1 MCLPGKRI
9 SPSLRQDS
17 SKGQYCALRQSLSR
31 SADGGRIIELPGG
44 RWRFVP
50 NENVSGPISFSY
62 MIGDGRKTSTGK
74 IIFNIAAVN
83 DAPIA
88 NADGAGTMNDPEGV
102 FRTKQNQT
110 IVVDFSALVGN
121 DRDVE
126 ADSFEIVEILD
137 ADQGTVVQVGS
148 TAVFTPNAGYI
159 GDAGF
164 HYRVTDSHGA
174 SSIGY
179 ATLLVMPLVPLPIPV
194 SDFGFE
200 VLEDSFIDIEPAA
213 LMANDYVP
221 EGSTITFVGLEGAA
235 RLESGTYRVTPAAD
249 FNGELILSYSVQ
261 NEQGF
266 PVSTTVTIN
275 VLPVA
280 DAPVARADTLEMNED
295 LPLTVFASQLLA
307 NDSDADRQAFVF
319 TRVVGASGVTV
330 SDLGFG
336 QLRIMPGTDFSG
348 AAWFDYEIE
357 DSTGRTATARV
368 DIAIAPVNDVPVIA
382 AMPVLKGT
390 EDQPFRATLPNG
402 FVTDVDG
409 DALLVELRGKGGSAL
424 PSPLTYEHETR
435 TLSGI
440 PPTNFN
446 GLVQLEIAVSDG
458 KAHTVRDLLVFI
470 APVNDTPV
478 VTDLLPDIEV
488 DEDRSFSVA
497 LPTRSFSDGDG
508 DDLSYAVS
516 LTNGLPLPAWMSV
529 VNGNLIGTPPANFN
543 GVIELAMTASDSALS
558 ATGNFRFLVRPVNDA
573 PVLVHALADYTGQ
586 QARPIDVGLDK
597 SIFADVDGDA
607 LVFTAQLADGG
618 QLPSWLTFNGSGF
631 IGTPPQTYFGSL
643 DIEVAASDGSLV
655 TYGLFR
661 LSIVPTNQAPV
672 LARPLP
678 DVSVQEDHEISFAIP
693 AGAFTDGD
701 GDPLTYSAVLANGN
715 ALPEWL
721 TFDGTWFTGTPPAN
735 FNGVIAIAVTAGDGL
750 LSATSTFRLTVAP
763 VNDAPVLKLPLA
775 DVSSPEDTPVDISIS
790 ATAFTDVDGDP
801 LVYSAT
807 LGDGKAL
814 PNWLNFD
821 GARLTGMPPVNYN
834 GAIDIKVTASE
845 GSISATSMF
854 RLTITTVNDAPAIA
868 NLLPDVV
875 LPSKAPVSIP
885 IPVDIFKD
893 ADGDG
898 LTLSATL
905 SDGKPLPSWLRLS
918 NGRIFGTPPSN
929 FTGALDIQ
937 VTASDGALRT
947 SDVFRLTVKA
957 TNVAPAVAVPLRDVS
972 LPEDTEVSIT
982 IPAGSFTDRDGNP
995 LIYTAKLSSGAIL
1008 PSWLKFDGT
1017 TFTGTPPANYNGV
1030 FDIKVTA
1037 SDGSLSVDDVF
1048 RLTIKPVNDAPVLT
1062 KPLPDVNM
1070 VEDKAVWITIPA
1082 GSFTDVEKTSLTY
1095 SAALSDGSPLPSW
1108 LIFNGLTFIGTPPL
1122 NFNGIFD
1129 IKVTASDGL
1138 LSVSDVF
1145 KLVITPVNDKP
1156 VAVNDGPF
1164 SVTRGETL
1172 AGPTGALLGNDVD
1185 PDGDPLFVLSVGG
1198 ARMGTVKMGADG
1210 LIQYTPDFG
1219 YEGTDSFVYLVSDG
1233 RLTAFA
1239 AVRLT
1244 VSSPFDGWT
1253 QGTENADTLSGD
1265 NGVLNRIFG
1274 GRGNDTISG
1283 GDQADRLAAAAATT
1297 NSTAMT
1303 GGMNSG
1309 VWLVTI

>member
-1 MCLPGKRI
+1 M
-9 SPSLRQDS
+9 
-17 SKGQYCALRQSLSR
+17 
-31 SADGGRIIELPGG
+31 
-44 RWRFVP
+44 
-50 NENVSGPISFSY
+50 
-62 MIGDGRKTSTGK
+62 
-74 IIFNIAAVN
+74 
-83 DAPIA
+83 
-88 NADGAGTMNDPEGV
+88 
-102 FRTKQNQT
+102 
-110 IVVDFSALVGN
+110 
-121 DRDVE
+121 
-126 ADSFEIVEILD
+126 
-137 ADQGTVVQVGS
+137 
-148 TAVFTPNAGYI
+148 
-159 GDAGF
+159 
-164 HYRVTDSHGA
+164 
-174 SSIGY
+174 
-179 ATLLVMPLVPLPIPV
+179 
-194 SDFGFE
+194 
-200 VLEDSFIDIEPAA
+200 
-213 LMANDYVP
+213 
-221 EGSTITFVGLEGAA
+221 
-235 RLESGTYRVTPAAD
+235 
-249 FNGELILSYSVQ
+249 
-261 NEQGF
+261 
-266 PVSTTVTIN
+266 
-275 VLPVA
+275 
-280 DAPVARADTLEMNED
+280 
-295 LPLTVFASQLLA
+295 
-307 NDSDADRQAFVF
+307 
-319 TRVVGASGVTV
+319 
-330 SDLGFG
+330 
-336 QLRIMPGTDFSG
+336 
-348 AAWFDYEIE
+348 
-357 DSTGRTATARV
+357 
-368 DIAIAPVNDVPVIA
+368 
-382 AMPVLKGT
+382 
-390 EDQPFRATLPNG
+390 
-402 FVTDVDG
+402 
-409 DALLVELRGKGGSAL
+409 
-424 PSPLTYEHETR
+424 
-435 TLSGI
+435 
-440 PPTNFN
+440 
-446 GLVQLEIAVSDG
+446 
-458 KAHTVRDLLVFI
+458 
-470 APVNDTPV
+470 
-478 VTDLLPDIEV
+478 
-488 DEDRSFSVA
+488 
-497 LPTRSFSDGDG
+497 
-508 DDLSYAVS
+508 
-516 LTNGLPLPAWMSV
+516 
-529 VNGNLIGTPPANFN
+529 
-543 GVIELAMTASDSALS
+543 
-558 ATGNFRFLVRPVNDA
+558 
-573 PVLVHALADYTGQ
+573 
-586 QARPIDVGLDK
+586 
-597 SIFADVDGDA
+597 
-607 LVFTAQLADGG
+607 
-618 QLPSWLTFNGSGF
+618 
-631 IGTPPQTYFGSL
+631 
-643 DIEVAASDGSLV
+643 

-1283 GDQADRLAAAAATT
+1283 GDQADRLAGGGGNDKLYGNDGRDEFWGMAGNDMIYGGAGTDMVYFNGARASYSLVTAGGSVKVTDNQPSVNGNDGVDTLSSIEQLFFRNGERVALAAPIILDLDGAGVELQTAEQAAALFDTDGDGVADDTSWIGSTEGFMFLDRDGNGTVSGIGEMSFIDDVEGALSDLEGLRAFDSNRDGILSADDMRFGDFRIWQDRNGDGTAQETEITTLPDAKILALDLAATAT
-1297 NSTAMT
+1297 EAPWEFGSTAIVNQGRYLRTDGSSMEYVDAALSYFSAASEPKFQPRDGIARRMQEEGAEPGGLEAALKSLRAGVDYNNLIT
-1303 GGMNSG
+1303 GSHIPGSCDTGRNDLESG
-1309 VWLVTI
+1309 RVLALMRQDMAAFGKIEGDSELSSRKAQATRPVEFYA